1 MSLLDRILAG
11 DRLAL
16 ARLLTQIE
24 NEQPEGFEALSG
36 LFPRTGQAHMVG
48 ITGAPGT
55 GKSTLVNRLALELR
69 TRTQARVAI
78 VAVDPSSPFTGGAI
92 LGDRIR
98 MRDLTGDPGIFIR
111 SMASR
116 GALGGLAR
124 TTAAVVD
131 ALDGAGYSWILI
143 ETVGAGQAEVEIAR
157 TAHTT
162 LVIEAP
168 GMGDDVQAIKAGIL
182 EAADVLVVN
191 KADLPGADN
200 AVRALQSSLELAS
213 GVRRV
218 WDHHGRLE
226 PVDATQEAQVAW
238 VPPVLKTVAALGE
251 GIHEVVD
258 AILNHRTYLETTG
271 GRARRDRDRL
281 SHEVHALL
289 SDRLLAE
296 FLDSHASADLGAA
309 LEQVF
314 ARQASPRQVVDSLLA
329 ARR

>member
-1 MSLLDRILAG
+1 MSLSDRIVAG

-36 LFPRTGQAHMVG
+36 LFSRTGQAHLLG

-69 TRTQARVAI
+69 ARTQATVAI

-116 GALGGLAR
+116 GELGGLAR

-131 ALDGAGYSWILI
+131 ALDAAGFGWVLI

-168 GMGDDVQAIKAGIL
+168 GLGDDVQAIKAGIL
-182 EAADVLVVN
+182 EAADLLVVN

-213 GVRRV
+213 GVRRI
-218 WDHHGRLE
+218 WDHHGRIE
-226 PVDATQEAQVAW
+226 TAESGPAAQEAWA
-238 VPPVLKTVAALGE
+238 PPVLKTVAVLGE

-258 AILNHRTYLETTG
+258 AILSHRAYLEATG
-271 GRARRDRDRL
+271 GRVRRDRERL
-281 SHEVHALL
+281 STEVHALL
-289 SDRLLAE
+289 RDRLLAE
-296 FLDSHASADLGAA
+296 FLDSRSQPELGAA

-314 ARQASPRQVVDSLLA
+314 SRQASPRQAVERLLT
-329 ARR
+329 ARL